1 MESKTAKLINCS
13 NGDKDIYK
21 LLAFL
26 DKYDRGV
33 TWVNIDGVINYN
45 RAELAIPTHHP
56 SIHPPII
63 VIALQEV

>member
-13 NGDKDIYK
+13 NGDKDK
-21 LLAFL
+21 PQAFL